1 MWDHALLVDIFFV
14 QVFAFIQTQFGAC
27 LGFLLDIVLLVS
39 IRFMAAGARVVRDAG
54 TATSGSPRLR
64 ELFLLDPGVV
74 YLNHGSFGA
83 CPRPVF
89 DEYQRLQLEL
99 ERQPVDFLSRHR
111 RYPGLIDK
119 AKASLAAYVGAY
131 AGNLVFATN
140 ATEGLNA
147 VARSL
152 GSRRA
157 TRCSPVGE
165 YGAVDMLWRHVC
177 ERAGARYVMVEIHP
191 GTGSGGG
198 ARAALVRSDVVH
210 AGGRLQPRQL
220 LHGHRLPGRRA
231 LPPSPRAR
239 RDLDR
244 RRRARAGAGATPARR
259 ASARTSTPAMPQ
271 MAVRT
276 EGIRLPLRATE
287 RQDGLEPL
295 VLSWDWE
302 EETAFDT
309 RRRWLGTRDPSAWLA
324 VPAAIRFQE
333 DHDWDAV
340 RSRCHALGLEAR
352 SRLAEQFGL
361 EPLTPTEDSFV
372 QMLACALPPCR
383 VWEVQSR
390 LLDEFGIEA
399 LLMELAG
406 VPLVACR
413 FRPITTSRMWTR
425 SSPLS
430 RESSADVSRDSRY
443 PSAGVVQRISRKNG
457 RAAVG
462 GLAVRGY
469 RSADR
474 ERERNLFFSSDAR
487 CRASP
492 APPSA
497 MTSTPYSDAA
507 AMLRPAISAAAA
519 LRGPAARVGERA
531 AEQGPA
537 NEVPRALQAR
547 APSHR

>member
-1 MWDHALLVDIFFV
+1 MR
-14 QVFAFIQTQFGAC
+14 Q
-27 LGFLLDIVLLVS
+27 
-39 IRFMAAGARVVRDAG
+39 
-54 TATSGSPRLR
+54 
-64 ELFLLDPGVV
+64 LFLLDPGVV

-119 AKASLAAYVGAY
+119 AKASLAAYVGAD

-152 GSRRA
+152 ELAPGDEVLA
-157 TRCSPVGE
+157 PVGE

-191 GTGSGGG
+191 GTGVGEALELLWSGVTSST
-198 ARAALVRSDVVH
+198 RAVVCSH
-210 AGGRLQPRQL
+210 VSCYTGIVFPVAELC
-220 LHGHRLPGRRA
+220 
-231 LPPSPRAR
+231 
-239 RDLDR
+239 
-244 RRRARAGAGATPARR
+244 RRARERDVISIVDGAHAPG
-259 ASARTSTPAMPQ
+259 Q
-271 MAVRT
+271 V
-276 EGIRLPLRATE
+276 PLRLDELGADFYAGNCHKWLCAPKGSGFLYARPE

-372 QMLACALPPCR
+372 QMLACALPPCD

-406 VPLVACR
+406 VPLVRVSLQAYND
-413 FRPITTSRMWTR
+413 
-425 SSPLS
+425 
-430 RESSADVSRDSRY
+430 ESDV
-443 PSAGVVQRISRKNG
+443 
-457 RAAVG
+457 
-462 GLAVRGY
+462 
-469 RSADR
+469 
-474 ERERNLFFSSDAR
+474 DA
-487 CRASP
+487 
-492 APPSA
+492 
-497 MTSTPYSDAA
+497 
-507 AMLRPAISAAAA
+507 LVAA
-519 LRGPAARVGERA
+519 LTRIFG
-531 AEQGPA
+531 
-537 NEVPRALQAR
+537 
-547 APSHR
+547 